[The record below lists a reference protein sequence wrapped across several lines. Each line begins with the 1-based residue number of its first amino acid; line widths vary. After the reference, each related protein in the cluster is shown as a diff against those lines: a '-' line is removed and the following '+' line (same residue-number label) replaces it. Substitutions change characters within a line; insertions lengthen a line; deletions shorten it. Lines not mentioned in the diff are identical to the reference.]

1 MAPMTER
8 ARRSSSLNDG
18 YYLDILCE
26 SDSGSWVLRLPPVL
40 KAQQQELEQML
51 GKVFSGRPSSKE
63 NFALAQQ
70 LSLNWCFSKARQAG
84 LALEDCWADA

>member
-1 MAPMTER
+1 MASMTER
-8 ARRSSSLNDG
+8 ARRTSRLDDG

-40 KAQQQELEQML
+40 RAQQQELEQML

-70 LSLNWCFSKARQAG
+70 LSLNWCSSKARQAG
-84 LALEDCWADA
+84 VALEDYWAQ